1 MINDT
6 WIRNYEIAK
15 EYYLEHG
22 DLNVPSKTK
31 LYSWIS
37 AQKYAY
43 RGKRG
48 NISKEQISLLE
59 SIGIEWKSQRDKKWQ
74 WYYEHAKEYYLIHN
88 QLNIPSS
95 FVAEDGCKIGAW
107 ITRQRKAYRYK
118 AENLTMKHKP
128 LITDEEIL
136 LLEDIGMIWDV
147 TWLGRAVS
155 IPEIIVYS
163 TGLLPIHEQE
173 K

>member
-48 NISKEQISLLE
+48 IYQKSKFHYQNLSELN
-59 SIGIEWKSQRDKKWQ
+59 GR
-74 WYYEHAKEYYLIHN
+74 AKEIKN
-88 QLNIPSS
+88 GSGIMNMQKNTI
-95 FVAEDGCKIGAW
+95 
-107 ITRQRKAYRYK
+107 
-118 AENLTMKHKP
+118 
-128 LITDEEIL
+128 
-136 LLEDIGMIWDV
+136 
-147 TWLGRAVS
+147 
-155 IPEIIVYS
+155 
-163 TGLLPIHEQE
+163 
-173 K
+173 

>member
-155 IPEIIVYS
+155 IPEIIVYYYIKLYMS
-163 TGLLPIHEQE
+163 F
-173 K
+173 

>member
-74 WYYEHAKEYYLIHN
+74 WYYEHAKVTAPYLAPYQVVNSSLALLAMDVIDPK
-88 QLNIPSS
+88 QEISQDLRIRAIKETKWQGRMETVLPEQSLAFIRIKSKTIWRNIS
-95 FVAEDGCKIGAW
+95 FRRSAA
-107 ITRQRKAYRYK
+107 TR
-118 AENLTMKHKP
+118 L
-128 LITDEEIL
+128 
-136 LLEDIGMIWDV
+136 
-147 TWLGRAVS
+147 
-155 IPEIIVYS
+155 VYA
-163 TGLLPIHEQE
+163 GQP
-173 K
+173 

>member
-48 NISKEQISLLE
+48 NWSRSVFQRSFRRNMIFLQQSL
-59 SIGIEWKSQRDKKWQ
+59 SI
-74 WYYEHAKEYYLIHN
+74 
-88 QLNIPSS
+88 
-95 FVAEDGCKIGAW
+95 
-107 ITRQRKAYRYK
+107 
-118 AENLTMKHKP
+118 
-128 LITDEEIL
+128 
-136 LLEDIGMIWDV
+136 
-147 TWLGRAVS
+147 
-155 IPEIIVYS
+155 
-163 TGLLPIHEQE
+163 
-173 K
+173 